1 MKNLLTLAFG
11 FWSMA
16 TVWAQDTINF
26 QRYLDGHTAAV
37 EVVEISNSGL
47 MLASGGFD
55 NNVRLY
61 SRKDSVSP
69 FEFERLF
76 TGHYGGITSIAISN
90 NGQYL
95 VSASKDYTFRVYE
108 IKSGSL
114 KFTSRDHAQ
123 PVTQVQFD
131 PQDSFILTSST
142 DKSIKIFK
150 ITDVLK
156 AKSAPITV
164 NHSEAINGFVLS
176 PRKGHFILATNNTQ
190 VVELSAKGK
199 VNSIFLGHSGRV
211 NCIDISHNRKFI
223 ATGSDD
229 KTIRIFNIATKQT
242 LFTLEGHGWKVTSVE
257 FSADDRYLLSTCN
270 NGEVKVW
277 NVQTG
282 LEVSNIPPMG
292 SNARQAQWLPDMTA
306 LAVASH
312 QKGPFY
318 GVALYKTP
326 YTVFVKKPAAAKGAK
341 PGAAKPGTPAA
352 KPGATKPAAAKP
364 AGARPAGA
372 AAAKPAASK
381 K

>member
-16 TVWAQDTINF
+16 SAWAQDTINF

-61 SRKDSVSP
+61 SRKDSASP

-76 TGHYGGITSIAISN
+76 TGHHGGITSIAISN

-108 IKSGSL
+108 TKSGAL
-114 KFTSRDHAQ
+114 KFTSRDHVQ

-164 NHSEAINGFVLS
+164 NHNEAINGFVLS
-176 PRKGHFILATNNTQ
+176 PRKGHFILATNSTQ

-199 VNSIFLGHSGRV
+199 VNSIFMGHSGRV
-211 NCIDISHNRKFI
+211 NCIDISHNRKLI

-229 KTIRIFNIATKQT
+229 KTIRIFNIATKQV

-257 FSADDRYLLSTCN
+257 FSSDDRYLLSTCN

-277 NVQTG
+277 SVQTG

-341 PGAAKPGTPAA
+341 PAPANRKPATAKGAKPTTAPA
-352 KPGATKPAAAKP
+352 KVKL
-364 AGARPAGA
+364 
-372 AAAKPAASK
+372 AASK

>member
-1 MKNLLTLAFG
+1 MKKILLLTLG
-11 FWSMA
+11 LLLMTSVWS
-16 TVWAQDTINF
+16 QDTINF
-26 QRYLDGHTAAV
+26 QRYLDGHSGAV
-37 EVVEISNSGL
+37 EVVEISNDGL
-47 MLASGGFD
+47 MLASGGYD
-55 NNVRLY
+55 NSVRLY
-61 SRKDSVSP
+61 TRKDSASP
-69 FEFERLF
+69 FEFNRQF
-76 TGHYGGITSIAISN
+76 TGHHGGITAIAISN
-90 NGQYL
+90 NGRYL
-95 VSASKDYTFRVYE
+95 ISASKDYTFRVYDL
-108 IKSGSL
+108 SDGAL
-114 KFTSRDHAQ
+114 KFSCRDHAQ

-150 ITDVLK
+150 ITDVLM
-156 AKSAPITV
+156 AKSAPTTV
-164 NHSEAINGFVLS
+164 NHTEAINGFVLS
-176 PRKGHFILATNNTQ
+176 PRKGHFILATNSTQ
-190 VVELSAKGK
+190 VVELSVKGK
-199 VNSIFLGHSGRV
+199 VNSTFMGHAGRV
-211 NCIDISHNRKFI
+211 NCIDVSHNRKFI

-312 QKGPFY
+312 QKGPFF

-326 YTVFVKKPAAAKGAK
+326 YTKVIKKSSNKAAAKS
-341 PGAAKPGTPAA
+341 
-352 KPGATKPAAAKP
+352 GATKKP
-364 AGARPAGA
+364 T
-372 AAAKPAASK
+372 ASK